1 MPVTTGVTDGRGR
14 TSMARIERFEDLR
27 IWKLAREVANRLYA
41 LSANAA
47 FSRDFVLRDQIR
59 RAAVSMPSNI
69 AEGFSRRSNK
79 EFVQFLFVAKG
90 SAAEA
95 QNQLYLARDQGYV
108 SVEEFDTVY
117 REIDLLSR
125 QVSRFIT
132 YLRTAG

>member
-1 MPVTTGVTDGRGR
+1 MTTDEAAGCREVG
-14 TSMARIERFEDLR
+14 MARIERFEDLR
-27 IWKLAREVANRLYA
+27 IWKLARDVANRLYA
-41 LSANAA
+41 LSANAS

-95 QNQLYLARDQGYV
+95 QSQLYLARDQGYLPE
-108 SVEEFDTVY
+108 EEFDRVY
-117 REIDLLSR
+117 REIDLLAR
-125 QVSRFIT
+125 QISRFIT
-132 YLRTAG
+132 YLKAAG

>member
-1 MPVTTGVTDGRGR
+1 
-14 TSMARIERFEDLR
+14 MARIERFEDLR
-27 IWKLAREVANRLYA
+27 IWKLAREVANGLYA

-95 QNQLYLARDQGYV
+95 QSQLYLARDQGYV
-108 SVEEFDTVY
+108 SEEEFDTAY

-125 QVSRFIT
+125 QISRFIT
-132 YLRTAG
+132 YLKGAG